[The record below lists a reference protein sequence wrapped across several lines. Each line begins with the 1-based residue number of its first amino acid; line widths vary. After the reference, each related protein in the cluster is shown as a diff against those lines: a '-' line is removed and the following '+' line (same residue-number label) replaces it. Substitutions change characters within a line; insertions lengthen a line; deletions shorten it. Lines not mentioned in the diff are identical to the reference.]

1 MEFAF
6 KFLMIYIEVTVK
18 NRKIRI
24 RITNNLGN
32 IDLFLFE
39 IYFSVLLLS
48 LDILNELLF
57 RKSNFIIIY
66 FTLLN

>member
-1 MEFAF
+1 MESAF
-6 KFLMIYIEVTVK
+6 KFLMIFMEVIFK

-24 RITNNLGN
+24 RVTNNLGN

-39 IYFSVLLLS
+39 IYFSILLLS

-57 RKSNFIIIY
+57 GKSNFIIIY

>member
-6 KFLMIYIEVTVK
+6 KFLMIFIEVTFK